1 MFPKSIVK
9 LVKLLNINVLEL
21 WHTDYGCHEK
31 YDLSWRGASKMNVFA
46 KTNAIVE
53 QLISLLSEDKYRKFP
68 YILKQK
74 KEYIPF

>member
-31 YDLSWRGASKMNVFA
+31 YDLSWHSASKMNVFA
-46 KTNAIVE
+46 KATAIIE
-53 QLISLLSEDKYRKFP
+53 QLIPLLSEDEYRKLPDIF
-68 YILKQK
+68 KQK
-74 KEYIPF
+74 NTNNL